1 MSIAV
6 KERILPPIA
15 HFTSGLISSLA
26 VIVSPVLSVLGV
38 ILFILY
44 EFDEEWK
51 LSDYAY
57 QEIME
62 FATGFYLG
70 CVALI
75 YVSIK

>member
-1 MSIAV
+1 MSTV
-6 KERILPPIA
+6 RERILSSIA
-15 HFTSGLISSLA
+15 HFASGLTSSLA

-38 ILFILY
+38 ILFLLY
-44 EFDEEWK
+44 ELDEDWR
-51 LSDYAY
+51 LGDYAY